1 MRNTN
6 LAEVEQGKSAVVL
19 GVTVPGPHGVRLAGM
34 GLLPG
39 QRVSVLRNGR
49 RRALLVD
56 CGRTVIA
63 LSRPLA
69 EAISV
74 EDVA

>member
-1 MRNTN
+1 MRNKN
-6 LAEVEQGKSAVVL
+6 LADIQQGQSAVVL
-19 GVTVPGPHGVRLAGM
+19 HVATPGPHGVRLAGM
-34 GLLPG
+34 GVLPG
-39 QRVSVLRNGR
+39 ERVTVLRNGR

-74 EDVA
+74 EEGA

>member
-1 MRNTN
+1 M
-6 LAEVEQGKSAVVL
+6 EQGKSVVVV
-19 GVTVPGPHGVRLAGM
+19 GVAVPGSHGVRLAGL
-34 GLLPG
+34 GILPG
-39 QRVSVLRNGR
+39 QRVTMLRNGR
-49 RRALLVD
+49 RRALLID

-74 EDVA
+74 EEGQ

>member
-1 MRNTN
+1 MRNRN
-6 LAEVEQGKSAVVL
+6 LADMEQGKSAVVL
-19 GVTVPGPHGVRLAGM
+19 GVAVPGSHGVRLAGM
-34 GLLPG
+34 GILPG
-39 QRVSVLRNGR
+39 QRVTVLRNGR

-74 EDVA
+74 EEGQ